1 MINEKLNRQLEES
14 EIRYRAIVDDLPDLI
29 CRFTPDY
36 KLTFVNKSYCIYFNV
51 KFEDLIDINWLTF
64 LPPDEQDIV
73 IKRVSSLSVENP
85 SITYE
90 HKVILSDGSTGWQQ
104 WTDRA
109 LFGPDN
115 KIYQFQSIGRD
126 ITELKEIGERLDLV
140 IKGMNVGFWDWRVNT
155 GELVINERWAEIIG
169 YTLDELKPVNID
181 TWIKF
186 ANPEDL
192 VISNRELNRHFAGE
206 TEFYNAEIRMKHKNG
221 SWVWVHDRGRVFE
234 RDINGLPLR
243 AAGTH
248 ADITE
253 RKEAEAR
260 IISAKVMAEAAN
272 KAKST
277 FLANMSHD
285 LRTPMNA
292 IIGISGVLVK
302 KYDNTNE
309 RFKEGLHLIHES
321 GERLLNLIN
330 DLLDLSRIEAQKMDI
345 SKSWFSLKDFLYMI
359 NQTMAV
365 LITNRDISFL
375 IKTDDIDKFLFYD
388 KDKIFRVLFNLLGN
402 SVKFTKAGSIILS
415 ITIDEEK
422 SVFEVIDTG
431 IGITENQLHYIFEP
445 FYQADDSMTRE
456 YSGSGLGLAL
466 CKSMAELMNGII
478 EIESEPGRGT
488 VARLLLPG
496 VKFNK
501 DFPDQ
506 LKSGVNNLNNNTGQK
521 HIISRRILVID
532 DEYISRETIK
542 HMLDE
547 NHNLSF
553 ASKGIEAIEL
563 FRNNKYDIVLLDI
576 MMPGMDGYRVFD
588 EIKAINSKIP
598 VIAVTAMAMPE
609 DRQKIIERGFAA
621 IIIKPVNNGN
631 LIDIIEKFRE

>member
-14 EIRYRAIVDDLPDLI
+14 ETRYRAIVDDLPDLI

-36 KLTFVNKSYCIYFNV
+36 KLTFVNKSYCIYFNL

-64 LPPDEQDIV
+64 LPPDEQDV
-73 IKRVSSLSVENP
+73 VVKRVRSLSIENP
-85 SITYE
+85 GITYE
-90 HKVILSDGSTGWQQ
+90 HKVMLPDGSTGWQQ

-109 LFGPDN
+109 LFDPDN

-140 IKGMNVGFWDWRVNT
+140 IKGMNVGSWDWRVNT

-181 TWIKF
+181 TLIKF
-186 ANPEDL
+186 AHPEDL
-192 VISNRELNRHFAGE
+192 VNSNRELERHFSGE

-221 SWVWVHDRGRVFE
+221 SWLWVHDRGRVFE
-234 RDINGLPLR
+234 RDINGIPLR

-260 IISAKVMAEAAN
+260 IISAKEMAEAAN

-309 RFKEGLHLIHES
+309 RFKEGLSLIHES

-330 DLLDLSRIEAQKMDI
+330 DLLDLSRIEAQKMEV
-345 SKSWFSLKDFLYMI
+345 SNSWFKLGDFI
-359 NQTMAV
+359 TMVNKTMPV
-365 LITNRDISFL
+365 LIKNSCILFS
-375 IKTDDIDKFLFYD
+375 IKTDDKNKFLFYD
-388 KDKIFRVLFNLLGN
+388 KDKIYRVLFNFLGN
-402 SVKFTKAGSIILS
+402 AVKFTKSGSIVLS
-415 ITIDEEK
+415 IKIDKEK
-422 SVFEVIDTG
+422 SIFEVADTG
-431 IGITENQLHYIFEP
+431 IGITENQLQFIFEP

-478 EIESEPGRGT
+478 EIESEPGKGT
-488 VARLLLPG
+488 VARLMLPG
-496 VKFNK
+496 VQDQNRVTGQLRSDEKSLNAH
-501 DFPDQ
+501 PDQ
-506 LKSGVNNLNNNTGQK
+506 QHFSIREV
-521 HIISRRILVID
+521 LVID
-532 DEYISRETIK
+532 DEYVSRETIK
-542 HMLDE
+542 HMLDG
-547 NHNLSF
+547 NHKLTF
-553 ASKGIEAIEL
+553 ASNGNEAIEL
-563 FRNNKYDIVLLDI
+563 IKNNLFDIVLLDI
-576 MMPGMDGYRVFD
+576 MMPGMNGYRVFD
-588 EIKAINSKIP
+588 EIKTINSKIP
-598 VIAVTAMAMPE
+598 VIAVTAMAMPD
-609 DRQKIIERGFAA
+609 DRQNISERGFAA
-621 IIIKPVNNGN
+621 FISKPFNREN
-631 LIDIIEKFRE
+631 LIGIIEKYK